1 MRYNLKEIMRRAW
14 QIRKE
19 KGFSLMT
26 ALRLAWKEAK
36 GGKGYTFNM
45 EAHRASITAYLVGL
59 VVQNIHDQHK
69 REALLEALKTPCD
82 REGLAVLEG
91 KVVGLCK
98 YAVRNC
104 LIFA

>member
-1 MRYNLKEIMRRAW
+1 MRGIMCRAW
-14 QIRKE
+14 AIRKE
-19 KGFSLMT
+19 NGFSMST

-36 GGKGYTFNM
+36 GIKGYVFNL